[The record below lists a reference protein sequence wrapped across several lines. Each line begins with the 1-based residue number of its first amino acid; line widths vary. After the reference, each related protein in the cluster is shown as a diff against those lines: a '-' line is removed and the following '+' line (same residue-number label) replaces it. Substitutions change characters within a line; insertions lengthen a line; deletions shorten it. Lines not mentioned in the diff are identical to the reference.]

1 MKLIQGLTPSR
12 PEWKQ
17 AVGQLHWELGDEKN
31 LEAASKCSSLFVM
44 AVTQR
49 WLCQKEDER
58 EKKWDQHN
66 QSWSFYFPDNVGRSG
81 VL

>member
-1 MKLIQGLTPSR
+1 MKLIQGLTPSQSK
-12 PEWKQ
+12 WKQ
-17 AVGQLHWELGDEKN
+17 AVGQLHWELGNEKN
-31 LEAASKCSSLFVM
+31 LEAASKCSSLLVM

-58 EKKWDQHN
+58 KKWNQHN
-66 QSWSFYFPDNVGRSG
+66 QSWSFHFLDNVESSA